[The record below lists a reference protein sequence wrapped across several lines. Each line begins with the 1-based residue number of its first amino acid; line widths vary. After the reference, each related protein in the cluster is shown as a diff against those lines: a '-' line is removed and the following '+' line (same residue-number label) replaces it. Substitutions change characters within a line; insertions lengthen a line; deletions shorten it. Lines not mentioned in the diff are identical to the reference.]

1 MKRLLGLS
9 LPVLLLM
16 VGCKKDTDPALPPT
30 ETISPA
36 VSFSQSHYGLEQL
49 NTNSDITSIV
59 IQQVPAGRTF
69 SYEITAAN
77 GLKNAADVIL
87 KGTGKTVIGK
97 TEIPIEQHLLYKY
110 KDGDL
115 YLTVKLDS
123 TGETARD
130 TVLKDEYVV
139 RTYADLR
146 KIIYSFSD
154 AYPDQPYVQA
164 QDIVCPDGN
173 TSNGVVFSFKGIY
186 DGQNHKITNFNYTT
200 PASSGAGLPEFPG
213 LFKSLSG
220 GAIVKNIRLEM
231 SATGIRSTQQFS
243 DGGGIA
249 GIADSS
255 SIINCSV
262 TGNISGDT
270 TSNSWSSLAGIVGVI
285 QHSNIIGCSHTGNIS
300 ARTVGGIAGS
310 GHSSTIRMCYKTGT
324 INAGASGSAGGF
336 LGSPVAGMDYT
347 NVKIFDSY
355 VYLTGVRAAHFY
367 AAYNYA
373 GTTASADFNNY
384 FSNIESDDNKQE
396 GVTLYTA
403 IAELNNH
410 LSGISITGLPE
421 GIMAPASGK
430 PYKAVADQSL
440 PMILWW
446 Q

>member
-9 LPVLLLM
+9 LPVVFLM
-16 VGCKKDTDPALPPT
+16 VGCKKDTTPPPV
-30 ETISPA
+30 ETISPE
-36 VSFSQSHYGLEQL
+36 VSFPLSHYGLEQL
-49 NTNSDITSIV
+49 NNGGDGKTTILLRKT
-59 IQQVPAGRTF
+59 PAGRNF

-77 GLKNAADVIL
+77 GLKTATDSII
-87 KGTGKTVIGK
+87 KGTGKTVAGETRI
-97 TEIPIEQHLLYKY
+97 EVEQHLLYKF
-110 KDGDL
+110 KDGNL
-115 YLTVKLDS
+115 YVTVKLDS

-130 TVLKDEYVV
+130 TVIKDEYVV
-139 RTYADLR
+139 RTYAGMQ
-146 KIIYSFSD
+146 KIIYSLLDS
-154 AYPDQPYVQA
+154 YPDQPYVQA

-173 TSNGVVFSFKGIY
+173 TSNAVAFNFKGIY
-186 DGQNHKITNFNYTT
+186 DGQNYKITNFNYTT

-213 LFKSLSG
+213 LFRSLSR

-231 SATGIRSTQQFS
+231 SAAGIRSTQQFS

-249 GIADSS
+249 GIVDSS

-262 TGNISGDT
+262 TGNITGDT
-270 TSNSWSSLAGIVGVI
+270 TSSSWSSLGGIAGVI
-285 QHSNIIGCSHTGNIS
+285 QHSKIVGCSHTGSIS

-310 GHSSTIRMCYKTGT
+310 GHSSTIRMCYKTGI

-336 LGSPVAGMDYT
+336 LGTPVAGTNYT
-347 NVKIFDSY
+347 NVKIYDSY
-355 VYLTGVRAAHFY
+355 VYLTSVRAAHFY
-367 AAYNYA
+367 ASYNYG

-384 FSNIESDDNKQE
+384 FTNIGSSGTEQE
-396 GVTLYTA
+396 GVTLYTS

-421 GIMAPASGK
+421 GITAPASGK
-430 PYKAVADQSL
+430 PYKAATDAGL